1 MSYFVHLLSGLKVIK
16 DKPGSLVMYQCCC
29 YVEEWVS
36 NCSDLLSKKYGKNE
50 APLIEDILKELT
62 FGHLN
67 LRLAIKYSLC
77 ITTGGLQYAF
87 QVQTKS

>member
-67 LRLAIKYSLC
+67 LRLATKYSLC